1 MIILELCTHAA
12 ASIRKNSR
20 PRCAHIGGGGASLP
34 VPGSRP
40 RPPPPGPSEEQRP
53 GPTARPGPARGPQL
67 ADGGAA
73 RVGAEVGG
81 RGSGPCRGPGETAA
95 ASARPRR
102 GRPGGGARTLTTP
115 CRRRP
120 RRCTRGWCS
129 AAPRRTPARGPS
141 RGPRP
146 PPPPPCWLP
155 GRRSRR
161 AGLDAPRPLLGPRR
175 ASRGT
180 APPPL
185 QPPPLARREEGDRRS
200 VDPRSSQP
208 LGPTACLP
216 D

>member
-1 MIILELCTHAA
+1 MIISELCTHAA
-12 ASIRKNSR
+12 TSIRRNSR
-20 PRCAHIGGGGASLP
+20 PRCAHTGGGGASLP

-40 RPPPPGPSEEQRP
+40 QPPPLGPSEEQRP
-53 GPTARPGPARGPQL
+53 GPTARPSPRPPARGRRRSP
-67 ADGGAA
+67 G
-73 RVGAEVGG
+73 GG
-81 RGSGPCRGPGETAA
+81 RGRGPGPGRSPGETAA

-102 GRPGGGARTLTTP
+102 GRPSCGARTLTTP

-120 RRCTRGWCS
+120 RRCKRGSCS

-161 AGLDAPRPLLGPRR
+161 AGLDAPRPPLGPRR

-185 QPPPLARREEGDRRS
+185 QPPPPLAGREEGGRRS
-200 VDPRSSQP
+200 REPRSSQP
-208 LGPTACLP
+208 LGPTACLT